1 MRTAVDAEEPG
12 ESGDESPLE
21 ELMRIARAKHEL
33 AAAEAVAV
41 RRARIHGFTWAE
53 IGTMLGVTK
62 QAMHKKY
69 GKFA

>member
-1 MRTAVDAEEPG
+1 MRTAVDADEPS
-12 ESGDESPLE
+12 EESPLE
-21 ELMRIARAKHEL
+21 ELMRIARAKHDL

-41 RRARIHGFTWAE
+41 RRARIHGFSWAE
-53 IGTMLGVTK
+53 IGTMLGVSR

>member
-1 MRTAVDAEEPG
+1 METIVDHADP
-12 ESGDESPLE
+12 SDESPLE
-21 ELMRIARAKHEL
+21 ELMRIARAKHDL

-41 RRARIHGFTWAE
+41 RRARIHGFSWAE
-53 IGTMLGVTK
+53 IGTMLGVSK

>member
-1 MRTAVDAEEPG
+1 MRTAVDAEGPSE
-12 ESGDESPLE
+12 ENPLE
-21 ELMRIARAKHEL
+21 ELMRIARAKHDL

-41 RRARIHGFTWAE
+41 RRARVHGFSWAE
-53 IGTMLGVTK
+53 IGTMLGVSR

>member
-1 MRTAVDAEEPG
+1 METFLDSADP
-12 ESGDESPLE
+12 GDESPLE
-21 ELMRIARAKHEL
+21 ELMRIARAKHDL

-41 RRARIHGFTWAE
+41 RRARIHGFSWAE
-53 IGTMLGVTK
+53 IGTMLGVSK

>member
-1 MRTAVDAEEPG
+1 MRTAVDAEGPG
-12 ESGDESPLE
+12 EESPLA

-41 RRARIHGFTWAE
+41 RRARIHGYSWAE
-53 IGTMLGVTK
+53 IGTMLGVSK

>member
-1 MRTAVDAEEPG
+1 MRTAVDTDEPG
-12 ESGDESPLE
+12 EESPLE

-33 AAAEAVAV
+33 ADAEAEAV
-41 RRARIHGFTWAE
+41 RRARLHGFSWAE
-53 IGTMLGVTK
+53 IGTMLGVSK

>member
-1 MRTAVDAEEPG
+1 MRTAVDSEEPG
-12 ESGDESPLE
+12 EPNPLE
-21 ELMRIARAKHEL
+21 ELMRIARAKHDL

-41 RRARIHGFTWAE
+41 RRARIHGFSWAE
-53 IGTMLGVTK
+53 IGTMLGVSK